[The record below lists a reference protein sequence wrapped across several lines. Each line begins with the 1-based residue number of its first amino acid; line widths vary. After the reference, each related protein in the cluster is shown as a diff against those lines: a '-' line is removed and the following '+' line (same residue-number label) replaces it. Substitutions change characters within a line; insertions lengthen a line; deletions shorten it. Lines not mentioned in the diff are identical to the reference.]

1 MKNIKTQTNATQGQ
15 AAEIQ
20 SEVICVKVNSD
31 VDKMLLES
39 VQLIINSELTD
50 GQKMLR
56 VYDIFESSLQ
66 EYIRAQKT
74 FHIFCDEHNIDEQ
87 ALSGDLNVKQADEG
101 RRIFNYIRNMRK
113 FITALGDSLYNT
125 LISDD
130 MPYNHRDALEQH
142 YHKFNYWPSDIRSG
156 VIRRL
161 QRDMR
166 GFKIREKKEEQ

>member
-1 MKNIKTQTNATQGQ
+1 MNNIKTQTNATQGQ
-15 AAEIQ
+15 AVETHTETVSVTVR
-20 SEVICVKVNSD
+20 SEVD
-31 VDKMLLES
+31 RMLLES
-39 VQLIINSELTD
+39 VQLIIDSDLTD

-87 ALSGDLNVKQADEG
+87 ALSGDLNVKQADDG
-101 RRIFNYIRNMRK
+101 KRIFNYTRNMRK
-113 FITALGDSLYNT
+113 FITTLGDSLYTT